1 MLAQRPIVVA
11 RVALVNKYS
20 GIQLEH
26 YQKTLRDS
34 LPDVWS
40 HERRHRT
47 LAKFKDS
54 EHDMPIDQVCI
65 VT

>member
-1 MLAQRPIVVA
+1 MLAQRAIVVA
-11 RVALVNKYS
+11 GFFLVNKYS

-40 HERRHRT
+40 DDKKRDS

-54 EHDMPIDQVCI
+54 EHDMPIDEVCI
-65 VT
+65 VN